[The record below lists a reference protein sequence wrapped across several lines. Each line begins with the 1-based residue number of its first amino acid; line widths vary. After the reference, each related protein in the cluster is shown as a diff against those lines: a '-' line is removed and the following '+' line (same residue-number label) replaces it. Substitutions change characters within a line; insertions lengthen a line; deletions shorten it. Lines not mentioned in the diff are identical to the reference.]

1 MSTEEISMMLCS
13 VSTSVL
19 DDPDYLS
26 PAQMSQL
33 EDEYQD
39 YLRDLEIDQ
48 QPLTF
53 ERWIES

>member
-1 MSTEEISMMLCS
+1 MMLCS
-13 VSTSVL
+13 VSTSML

-26 PAQMSQL
+26 PAQMSEL

-48 QPLTF
+48 QPMTF

>member
-1 MSTEEISMMLCS
+1 MMLCS

-19 DDPDYLS
+19 DDPEYLS

-39 YLRDLEIDQ
+39 YLRGLEIGQ

>member
-1 MSTEEISMMLCS
+1 MMLCS
-13 VSTSVL
+13 VSTSAL

-48 QPLTF
+48 QPMTF